1 MMLESEK
8 YNKLSKEGVPFFP
21 PLNKIRSYMIEKIIE
36 LSILS
41 GVCSLMAILFFF
53 NITVVI
59 ERVYFFLF
67 I

>member
-1 MMLESEK
+1 
-8 YNKLSKEGVPFFP
+8 
-21 PLNKIRSYMIEKIIE
+21 MIEKIIE

-41 GVCSLMAILFFF
+41 GGLLPLMAILFF